1 MIMAGAYAGLAA
13 GTVLAVAA
21 YIAPKWSAGNYIR
34 ELEEPSVFGRK
45 LTRREA
51 HLLGL
56 LLHIIFSTVF
66 GLVFALAVAREWVS
80 GFHLWPLFVYAV
92 ILWLFIGLVVMP
104 LQGDGIFGRKHDAW
118 FPVDALL
125 TNVFWAL
132 LYLLFIRLW
141 A

>member
-13 GTVLAVAA
+13 GTVLA
-21 YIAPKWSAGNYIR
+21 GNYIR
-34 ELEEPSVFGRK
+34 ELQEPSLFGRK

-56 LLHIIFSTVF
+56 FLHLIFSTVF
-66 GLVFALAVAREWVS
+66 GLLFAFVVAREWVS
-80 GFHLWPLFVYAV
+80 GFHLWPLLVYSFIIWIFV
-92 ILWLFIGLVVMP
+92 GLVIMP
-104 LQGDGIFGRKHDAW
+104 LQGDGIFGREHDAW

-132 LYLLFIRLW
+132 LYFVFIRLW
-141 A
+141 V